1 LKSALGLALRRGT
14 AGSEE
19 PQGHENQAETP
30 HLGACYPLAEPKA
43 RSLAETAGR
52 RPSRRATVLLGKLRS
67 RSGEAAETHAKTGEA
82 GDGWDRHPKWAIGA
96 SVD

>member
-1 LKSALGLALRRGT
+1 
-14 AGSEE
+14 
-19 PQGHENQAETP
+19 
-30 HLGACYPLAEPKA
+30 
-43 RSLAETAGR
+43 
-52 RPSRRATVLLGKLRS
+52 LGKLRS